1 MSKVT
6 KLKLKPIIDDKPVK
20 ISLELPSSVHRDL
33 VIYAEV
39 LGRETGQPV
48 KDPNKLIAPM
58 LIRFMATD
66 RSFMKARRARQI
78 SGRGEG

>member
-33 VIYAEV
+33 VVYAEL